1 MLTGV
6 STRNNND
13 KGAAAAGSHALSLRQ
28 SNKAQKGTPKGSL
41 PAQTVKNLR
50 AEEAVTTGRR

>member
-6 STRNNND
+6 STRNNGNG
-13 KGAAAAGSHALSLRQ
+13 GAAASGSHALSLRQ
-28 SNKAQKGTPKGSL
+28 SNKAQKGTPKGGF

-50 AEEAVTTGRR
+50 AEESSSNRR